1 MRACARVRVGSTSP
15 SRTGAIK
22 VLIGAV
28 DTSSLSESWS
38 ESQLTSEPPGAIWT
52 PRSVSVPRT
61 VELPG
66 LFRYLP
72 ADPKLVPRV
81 SAVVMA
87 VAEAMMPVLTSF
99 PSPFEGKPFENV
111 SD

>member
-1 MRACARVRVGSTSP
+1 MRARARWLHLPVP
-15 SRTGAIK
+15 DIK
-22 VLIGAV
+22 VLIRAV

-38 ESQLTSEPPGAIWT
+38 DHQLTSDQIHQALHGLPGAALFL
-52 PRSVSVPRT
+52 P

-66 LFRYLP
+66 LSRYLP
-72 ADPKLVPRV
+72 VDPKFVKHQP
-81 SAVVMA
+81 VVMA

-99 PSPFEGKPFENV
+99 PSPFEGKHFDNV